1 MTFGIKKSQRHRLI
15 GVKNTVHRASAFG
28 VKALPVVEM
37 LNPEFL
43 PELEAVRQ
51 GLKKVNKLTK

>member
-37 LNPEFL
+37 LNPEFM